1 MKLALF
7 IARCGALQIALAA
20 APLGMT
26 SQAQAQSVVPVQPYN
41 LGDAVRDAEAA
52 RRPPLQA
59 PAAEPVLP
67 QISEPQLTIADHETL
82 FVRAIEIEG
91 PELGGETEAREILAA
106 YENRKL
112 TLGEIYAAAEKITTL
127 YRSKGFLVAKA
138 YVPAQDASG
147 GVLKITLVPGEYG
160 TLALKNESLVRDDYL
175 KGVVDQALAGSPIIQ
190 KDPLER
196 AMLLMSD
203 LPGAAM
209 PRVAIGPGAQP
220 GTSDFLFSVPEA
232 RRIDGYLI
240 GDNFGSPFTGRDRVS
255 AGLNV
260 NSPLGYGDRL
270 ALFGIASAST
280 DLVNGRAAYSFPVG
294 YDGLRGEI
302 AAFRTTYALSGVYAD
317 TKGTGTA
324 DAISGSLTYAM
335 RRQRDDSI
343 YISGY
348 YAHMALNDKLLGV
361 SFADRTID
369 LGTAA
374 ISRDTAG
381 ALFGLPLTTS
391 GSFSFTAGYVNF
403 PDSKERAANVAS
415 IDTAGNYA
423 KINLSLTATLAL
435 DDKLSFSTYFRGQK
449 SLSGNLDSSQQMSL
463 TGYWGV
469 RSYDE
474 GLSGD
479 SGYLATPELKY
490 ALPVLYGYRHALGLF
505 TDVGAAWLENGSYT
519 TIQKSYTQLNDIGL
533 GYYGTYEYSPGRNFI
548 LKAMV
553 AHTYGSDSG
562 AQTYNRW
569 TKGLVQAGLTF

>member
-1 MKLALF
+1 MNYALF
-7 IARCGALQIALAA
+7 IARCGALQVALAA
-20 APLGMT
+20 AQP
-26 SQAQAQSVVPVQPYN
+26 AQAQSVVPVQPYN
-41 LGDAVRDAEAA
+41 LGAAVRAAAAA
-52 RRPPLQA
+52 RRPPLPQ
-59 PAAEPVLP
+59 PAAVPVLP

-82 FVRAIEIEG
+82 FVRAIEVEG
-91 PELGGETEAREILAA
+91 PELGAEAEAREILAA
-106 YENRKL
+106 YENRTL

-138 YVPAQDASG
+138 YVPAQDARG
-147 GVLKITLVPGEYG
+147 GVLRIKLVPGEYG
-160 TLALKNESLVRDDYL
+160 TITLKNESLVRDDYL
-175 KGVVDQALAGSPIIQ
+175 RGVVDQALAGSPIIQ

-209 PRVAIGPGAQP
+209 PRVAIGPGGQP
-220 GTSDFLFSVPEA
+220 ETSDFLFSVPEA
-232 RRIDGYLI
+232 RRIDGYLV

-270 ALFGIASAST
+270 ALFGIVSAST
-280 DLVNGRAAYSFPVG
+280 DLVNGRAAYSFPLG

-302 AAFRTTYALSGVYAD
+302 AAFRTTYALSGVYAN
-317 TKGTGTA
+317 TQGTGTA

-374 ISRDTAG
+374 ISRDTVG

-391 GSFSFTAGYVNF
+391 TSFSFTAGYVDFANA
-403 PDSKERAANVAS
+403 KEKAANIAS
-415 IDTAGNYA
+415 IDTVGNYA
-423 KINLSLTATLAL
+423 KINLSFTATLAL
-435 DDKLSFSTYFRGQK
+435 DDKLSLSTLLRAQK

-479 SGYLATPELKY
+479 SGYLVTPELKY
-490 ALPVLYGYRHALGLF
+490 ALPILFGYRHSLGLF

-533 GYYGTYEYSPGRNFI
+533 GYYGTYEYSPGRNFL

-553 AHTYGSDSG
+553 AHTYGSDTG
-562 AQTYNRW
+562 AQTYDRR
-569 TKGLVQAGLTF
+569 TKGLVQVGLTF